1 MGFLALMAVWS
12 GLGLI
17 GSALVF
23 TKSARPERALF
34 AVLFSL
40 PHAIIFGPIFLLLSL
55 IGRPQKLCSFCQ
67 SSIDR
72 DAVVCSKCTRDLLA
86 SD

>member
-1 MGFLALMAVWS
+1 MRFVLCIFVWS

-17 GSALVF
+17 GSILIL

-40 PHAIIFGPIFLLLSL
+40 PHAIIFGPIFLLMTLA
-55 IGRPQKLCSFCQ
+55 GRPQKLCPFCQ

-72 DAVVCSKCTRDLLA
+72 DATVCAKCTRQLPY
-86 SD
+86 SH